1 MNNYIKT
8 IISGLKQWVS
18 TQITKSKSDWNQS
31 DSSATNYV
39 KNRTHY
45 SEVGEIQVLPIKTLN
60 NTSFSLKT
68 PLVAGKKYTIAFNDV
83 AYQCVA
89 KDYNGYIMIGNNA
102 VYEYDDGVETDTGEP
117 FAIESNG
124 IEAWIYLDDSVT
136 SAPTVSIVFTG
147 EIVHKLD
154 KKYLPDSV
162 VVSGD
167 LADVATSGSYYDLPD
182 APDVSTVVKYS
193 SQSLTTTQ
201 KAQARS
207 NIGASDF
214 SGNYNDLT
222 NTPCNTITN
231 RDILFG
237 SSASSSSWSSGSG
250 LNTKKYTFSNVN
262 LLPGVKYEIV
272 LRQQTTAIY
281 TEQFTAKRVTYTSPA
296 ATMVAF
302 GNASLYYNSTENTG
316 EPVCAVYS
324 ENNFAITVYVDV
336 DALGFTPTYIG
347 VYRIEETVNQL
358 DDKYIPSTIAR
369 AESVNTLVGDVPVAE
384 QIENAI
390 ADIEKPVQSDWN
402 ESDQTSQAHILNRVC
417 YEDYEYNEM
426 VSGNLGTT
434 LANGYY
440 FKGQV
445 VESNPI
451 TLGETYRVIYNGNEY
466 MLESHECINDSN
478 ATIVYLGN
486 AIILEKTSS
495 NYTDMQDTGEPFV
508 FTYSDIT
515 KTLSISAED
524 SGVPFTVEK
533 QLSVLKQLDEKFI
546 PDTIARVSSV
556 NELNA
561 LVGDVA
567 VSEQISTAIDEI
579 PVVDN
584 YKNGLMSSTDK
595 KKLDTV
601 ESNAQK
607 NVQSDWSQN
616 DMTSMEFV
624 QNRPFYDGPLSI
636 TWNGVTKGHSTH
648 MYDSSNYLVKIANTT
663 FTDEELQTAKFVINE
678 NGTTTE
684 VVIADVWEDRAYTDA
699 LTGIWYNSTPCVYV
713 VRQAGSL
720 VGPGTYFLYNY
731 SSKIYIQSL
740 TIGSD
745 TDIKKIDEKYIPDT
759 IARASDVNNLST
771 LVGDTSVAEQISEAT
786 YTQSQVDELIAVVRE
801 FCLPKIT
808 SITLTES
815 NWVFSANYYY
825 QDVPVGVCTP
835 TSKVDL
841 QPTYSQLATWQDD
854 GLAFTT
860 QSKDGIVRVWAVPDA
875 PREDITVQISV
886 QEVLEV

>member
-1 MNNYIKT
+1 MNNYMKT

-18 TQITKSKSDWNQS
+18 TQIIKSKSDWDQN

-45 SEVGEIQVLPIKTLN
+45 SEIGEIQMLPTKTLD
-60 NTSFSLKT
+60 NTYFSLKT
-68 PLVAGKKYTIAFNDV
+68 PLVAGKKYTVTFNGV
-83 AYQCVA
+83 VYQCVA
-89 KDYNGYIMIGNNA
+89 KDYSGYIMIGNNA
-102 VYEYDDGVETDTGEP
+102 LYEYDDGVETDTGEP
-117 FAIESNG
+117 FAIETNG

-250 LNTKKYTFSNVN
+250 SNTKKYTLSNIN

-272 LRQQTTAIY
+272 LRQQTTAVY

-336 DALGFTPTYIG
+336 DALGSTPTYIG
-347 VYRIEETVNQL
+347 VYRIEETVNQI
-358 DDKYIPSTIAR
+358 DEKYIPSTIAR
-369 AESVNTLVGDVPVAE
+369 TDSVNTLVGDVPVAE

-390 ADIEKPVQSDWN
+390 ADIERPVQSDWS
-402 ESDQTSQAHILNRVC
+402 ESDEASQAYILNRVC
-417 YEDYEYNEM
+417 YEDYEYDETA
-426 VSGNLGTT
+426 SGSLGTT

-440 FKGQV
+440 FKGQI

-451 TLGETYRVIYNGNEY
+451 ALGEVYRVIYNGNEY
-466 MLESHECINDSN
+466 MLESHECTNDSN

-495 NYTDMQDTGEPFV
+495 NYTGMQDTAEPFV
-508 FTYSDIT
+508 FTYSDVT
-515 KTLSISAED
+515 KTFSVSAED
-524 SGVPFTVEK
+524 SGVSFTIEK
-533 QLSVLKQLDEKFI
+533 QSKLLKQLDEKFI
-546 PDTIARVSSV
+546 PDTIARSS
-556 NELNA
+556 ELNN
-561 LVGDVA
+561 LVGDTT
-567 VSEQISTAIDEI
+567 VSEQIGEALL
-579 PVVDN
+579 N
-584 YKNGLMSSTDK
+584 NQG
-595 KKLDTV
+595 
-601 ESNAQK
+601 NWA
-607 NVQSDWSQN
+607 QN
-616 DMTSMEFV
+616 DSTKADYIK
-624 QNRPFYDGPLSI
+624 NRPFYSEDPIEEQVHNITSFDFNSDNAYFGDFSVSIETELLQPIEPGVEYIVNFDG
-636 TWNGVTKGHSTH
+636 TE
-648 MYDSSNYLVKIANTT
+648 YRR
-663 FTDEELQTAKFVINE
+663 TAFID
-678 NGTTTE
+678 GFR
-684 VVIADVWEDRAYTDA
+684 VVIGNAAFVAGTD
-699 LTGIWYNSTPCVYV
+699 TGEPFAIDTH
-713 VRQAGSL
+713 G
-720 VGPGTYFLYNY
+720 GTYADICVDHDNRTVH
-731 SSKIYIQSL
+731 
-740 TIGSD
+740 TISIVA
-745 TDIKKIDEKYIPDT
+745 IKSNVHKIDIKYIPDCLMPKT
-759 IARASDVNNLST
+759 TFVELAEYEWIEDENL
-771 LVGDTSVAEQISEAT
+771 L
-786 YTQSQVDELIAVVRE
+786 SQVIEIGGV
-801 FCLPKIT
+801 T
-808 SITLTES
+808 
-815 NWVFSANYYY
+815 AN
-825 QDVPVGVCTP
+825 
-835 TSKVDL
+835 SKVDL
-841 QPTYSQLATWQDD
+841 QPTAYQILELQNNDIAFILENDD
-854 GLAFTT
+854 GVVTAYCLGGRPNKSYTMQVLIT
-860 QSKDGIVRVWAVPDA
+860 EVVP
-875 PREDITVQISV
+875 V
-886 QEVLEV
+886 